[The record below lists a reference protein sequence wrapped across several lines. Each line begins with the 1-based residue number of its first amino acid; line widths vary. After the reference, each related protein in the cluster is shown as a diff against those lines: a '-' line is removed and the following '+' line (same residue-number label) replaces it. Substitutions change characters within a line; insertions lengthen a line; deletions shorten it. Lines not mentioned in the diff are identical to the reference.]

1 MPFTPSHAVVAIPLR
16 RLGLPLGAVA
26 VGAMSPD
33 TAVFLPRLFD
43 YERTHSL
50 QGVVT
55 TDLVVG
61 LAVVTVWWLWVRA
74 PVVDVLPDGVRRRLR
89 LDPPRW
95 RSIRWW
101 VAVVVGVALGALT
114 HVVWDGFTHTT
125 AWGADLVPALRRPV
139 GPLPLTSWLQYASGL
154 GGLVG
159 IALWW
164 RAVQLRR
171 SPDDSAPRA
180 GRLRGPLRLLPV
192 VGAALGVVLGVAWVS
207 VSSDAQ
213 PARVLVT
220 AVKFGGLGGLAGL
233 LALTLVWHVAVLRGA
248 PDVRRR
254 SGAPAPRSVTEAVG
268 PGPVATPISTPI
280 PGPAPRRGLRRGR

>member
-1 MPFTPSHAVVAIPLR
+1 VPFTPSHAVVAIPLR

-43 YERTHSL
+43 YGHTHSL

-55 TDLVVG
+55 TDLAVGWCVV
-61 LAVVTVWWLWVRA
+61 VVWWLWVRA
-74 PVVDVLPDGVRRRLR
+74 PVVDVMPDGVRRRLR
-89 LDPPRW
+89 LEQPRW
-95 RSIRWW
+95 HSVRWW

-114 HVVWDGFTHTT
+114 HIVWDGFTHTA
-125 AWGADLVPALRRPV
+125 AWGADLVPALRDPV

-192 VGAALGVVLGVAWVS
+192 GGTALGMLLGVAWVS

-213 PARVLVT
+213 PTRVLVT
-220 AVKFGGLGGLAGL
+220 AVKFGGLGGLAGV
-233 LALTLVWHVAVLRGA
+233 LALTLVWHLVVLAGG
-248 PDVRRR
+248 PDARSR
-254 SGAPAPRSVTEAVG
+254 SGTPAPRSVTEPVAARPDPRPVPDPV
-268 PGPVATPISTPI
+268 PGPV
-280 PGPAPRRGLRRGR
+280 PRRGLRRGR